1 MKVVLI
7 PMLFMIMDIVFIVL
21 MVIPKFGFDIK
32 KNHVTK
38 LCIGVIAISWPL
50 LFSSK
55 AHFGIYSSF
64 LAMLVA
70 YASIVPDFPRWV
82 YRVIWLMQVFQM
94 VLLFGPN
101 EAFHI
106 PIYKQSLGAKTD
118 LVTTIMKLTEKDCDA
133 HFESFFKYDPI
144 EKFTIGI
151 NIDAEYYGYCT
162 EEFIGFLQITCL
174 AQGMLWIVAALVN
187 APILLA

>member
-1 MKVVLI
+1 
-7 PMLFMIMDIVFIVL
+7 

-32 KNHVTK
+32 RNHVTK
-38 LCIGVIAISWPL
+38 LCIGVIAVSWPL
-50 LFSSK
+50 LLSSK
-55 AHFGIYSSF
+55 AHFGIYSGF

-70 YASIVPDFPRWV
+70 YVCTVPDIPRWV
-82 YRVIWLMQVFQM
+82 TRVIWLMQVFQM

-133 HFESFFKYDPI
+133 HYESFFKYDAI
-144 EKFTIGI
+144 EKFGIGV
-151 NIDAEYYGYCT
+151 NIDAEYYGFCT
-162 EEFIGFLQITCL
+162 EEFIGFVQITCL
-174 AQGMLWIVAALVN
+174 VQGMLWIVTALVN
-187 APILLA
+187 APILLSGETAVAPAKE